1 MRKYEL
7 QYNMG
12 IRQTTPESDIDK
24 LFRQQ
29 IERAEQQ
36 VIYNLAY
43 IGEQCL
49 AEARSTNSYKDRTG
63 NLRSSIGYVIVK
75 NGRIIRQSNFATVQT
90 GSQGKIEGE
99 QYARSVARNFTEG
112 ITLIVVAG
120 MNYASYVSARGFNVL
135 DSAELLAK
143 KIIPKMLKQLKL

>member
-1 MRKYEL
+1 
-7 QYNMG
+7 MG